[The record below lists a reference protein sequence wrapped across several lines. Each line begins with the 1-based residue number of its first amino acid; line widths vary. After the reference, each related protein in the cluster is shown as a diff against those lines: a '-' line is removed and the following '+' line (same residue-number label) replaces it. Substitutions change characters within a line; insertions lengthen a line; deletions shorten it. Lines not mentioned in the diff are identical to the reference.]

1 MSVWGRLRS
10 TTRRVVDEL
19 WKGVVS
25 ALGLFVVGFLV
36 NVAVNLRF
44 GTDQLA
50 AAGLIV
56 FAVVTVPILI
66 GNRRRLPFGFR
77 RRTEE
82 KVQNADKGETMMTG
96 TWSYIRVDGA
106 TKRLFPQDPEL
117 VIARWWPDKVK
128 VRADF
133 LATDTTRMS
142 VKMVMSDTKIQPEA
156 ISHDK
161 AIQRWSLPSGR
172 SFTKEFD
179 TEAGVWFFVAARP
192 KTNWFNPEVK
202 VEVSEFRRISD

>member
-1 MSVWGRLRS
+1 
-10 TTRRVVDEL
+10 
-19 WKGVVS
+19 
-25 ALGLFVVGFLV
+25 
-36 NVAVNLRF
+36 
-44 GTDQLA
+44 
-50 AAGLIV
+50 
-56 FAVVTVPILI
+56 
-66 GNRRRLPFGFR
+66 
-77 RRTEE
+77 
-82 KVQNADKGETMMTG
+82 
-96 TWSYIRVDGA
+96 
-106 TKRLFPQDPEL
+106 
-117 VIARWWPDKVK
+117 
-128 VRADF
+128 
-133 LATDTTRMS
+133 MS